1 MGGKVI
7 YKTESSELKQTL
19 FTYEKPIMKISTLAP
34 HLDNSKAFAY
44 NKETHLRPIISTEV
58 YDKLLKPSSDDEEKK
73 DDKKNSK
80 KEKGKEKHY
89 SKLLEL
95 ISKQI
100 NVPIE

>member
-1 MGGKVI
+1 
-7 YKTESSELKQTL
+7 
-19 FTYEKPIMKISTLAP
+19 MKISTLAP